1 LFADECAK
9 KYGLLVLTEPTPIAD
24 VCHESASMQLVLTE
38 PTPIADVTHERA
50 TAQLAAQ
57 KFIRSAAPIDDN
69 PFQARADGHLVVP
82 RVAALSKAL
91 APRFR
96 VLEEIIDG
104 SQEPDETSV
113 LAYAEWLGI
122 DTDTDADLLW
132 IARAGLTVQLPFPW
146 KPCEAVDDGE
156 LFYFNFD
163 TGESVWDHPCDEYH
177 RQLFAD
183 ECANKYGLLV
193 FTDPTPI
200 AGVTHGSVNQ

>member
-1 LFADECAK
+1 MVKDTLYCDTDPHDM
-9 KYGLLVLTEPTPIAD
+9 GP
-24 VCHESASMQLVLTE
+24 
-38 PTPIADVTHERA
+38 
-50 TAQLAAQ
+50 
-57 KFIRSAAPIDDN
+57 SAA
-69 PFQARADGHLVVP
+69 A
-82 RVAALSKAL
+82 SSTTL
-91 APRFR
+91 APDFQ

-156 LFYFNFD
+156 LFYFNFE
-163 TGESVWDHPCDEYH
+163 TRESVWDHPCDEYH